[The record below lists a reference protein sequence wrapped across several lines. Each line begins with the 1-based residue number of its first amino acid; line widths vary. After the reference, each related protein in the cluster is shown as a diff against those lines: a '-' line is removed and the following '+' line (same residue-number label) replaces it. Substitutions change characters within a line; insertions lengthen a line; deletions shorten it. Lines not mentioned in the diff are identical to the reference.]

1 VATTGLTCPSP
12 NDIVSAVIHAGLRR
26 LLRVAAV
33 FGLAGLAA
41 AQTPLPANSPFLP
54 GGSVSP
60 PAAAT
65 PGGLEFVAVL
75 TEGKKTSV
83 SLYDSV
89 TKKSHWIP
97 VRGEAD
103 GIAVLSYDAVHN
115 QVVVRTG
122 GTEKRL
128 TLRREKNTVAGAHAN
143 GVPTPSSNVATPAV
157 VSATS
162 IAPTV
167 KPPGPTPPPPV
178 VKEQEEARLLVS
190 DLLEIGLAQRKAH
203 EEMQKKAAP
212 APAPPAKPSGG

>member
-1 VATTGLTCPSP
+1 MP
-12 NDIVSAVIHAGLRR
+12 AGLRR
-26 LLRVAAV
+26 FFTLALV
-33 FGLAGLAA
+33 FGSTGFAV
-41 AQTPLPANSPFLP
+41 AQTPLPANSPFLS

-75 TEGKKTSV
+75 TEGQKTNV
-83 SLYDSV
+83 SLYDPV
-89 TKKSHWIP
+89 TKKSRWIP

-103 GIAVLSYDAVHN
+103 GIAVLSYDALRN

-122 GTEKRL
+122 GAEKQL
-128 TLRREKNTVAGAHAN
+128 TLRREKSTVAGATAN
-143 GVPTPSSNVATPAV
+143 GAPVFPSSTTASAV
-157 VSATS
+157 VSGTS
-162 IAPTV
+162 VPPPTA
-167 KPPGPTPPPPV
+167 KLPGPTPSPPV

-203 EEMQKKAAP
+203 EEMQKKVAPVP